1 MLEEL
6 GGGRK
11 ELEGTGNVSIS
22 LPSRLLPFSSQSL
35 QDRTTGNGQAVSII
49 TSIVPFLY
57 LYLYLYLLV
66 SSGVGCHPIYFIATT
81 TTTLPPSLG
90 GMVYYTPAI
99 RMDTTAARV
108 PHRWFYPNRKSA
120 SQLHYRPFPAGRAAG
135 PSALSHRVVPLS
147 CHPHGTHALRGPAV
161 YCISINISL
170 RRALSWI
177 PRGTCTSLPV
187 NTSITS
193 SYSRTNG
200 R

>member
-1 MLEEL
+1 MSRSSPLYL
-6 GGGRK
+6 SPPTFPFPVA
-11 ELEGTGNVSIS
+11 TG
-22 LPSRLLPFSSQSL
+22 
-35 QDRTTGNGQAVSII
+35 QDRTTGNGLAVSII
-49 TSIVPFLY
+49 TSIVGTVPVTV
-57 LYLYLYLLV
+57 YLYLLV

-108 PHRWFYPNRKSA
+108 PHRRFYPNRKSA
-120 SQLHYRPFPAGRAAG
+120 SQLHYRPFPAGSAAG

-161 YCISINISL
+161 YCISINIFF

-193 SYSRTNG
+193 AYSRTNG

>member
-1 MLEEL
+1 M
-6 GGGRK
+6 
-11 ELEGTGNVSIS
+11 
-22 LPSRLLPFSSQSL
+22 
-35 QDRTTGNGQAVSII
+35 
-49 TSIVPFLY
+49 
-57 LYLYLYLLV
+57 YLLV

-108 PHRWFYPNRKSA
+108 PHRRFYPNRKSA
-120 SQLHYRPFPAGRAAG
+120 SQLHYRPFPAGSAAG

-147 CHPHGTHALRGPAV
+147 CHPHGTHALRGPVV

-170 RRALSWI
+170 RRALSRI

-187 NTSITS
+187 NTSINS
-193 SYSRTNG
+193 SHSRTNG